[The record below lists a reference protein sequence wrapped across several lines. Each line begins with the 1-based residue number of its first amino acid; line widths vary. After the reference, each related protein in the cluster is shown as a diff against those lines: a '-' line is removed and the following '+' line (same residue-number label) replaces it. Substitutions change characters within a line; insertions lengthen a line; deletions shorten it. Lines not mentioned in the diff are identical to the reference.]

1 MIKGSEERLLLQM
14 RLNMNEAPLNSAIVP
29 IYTAEPYQD
38 RRVKHCGPDLK
49 EFRNHI
55 GRRRLTGQLPGHVR
69 RLGRER
75 QPYSRDS

>member
-14 RLNMNEAPLNSAIVP
+14 RLNMNEAPLILVAVP
-29 IYTAEPYQD
+29 VYKVELYLEH
-38 RRVKHCGPDLK
+38 RGPDLK